1 MSDQEKDRLGDKLH
15 DVEAAREDQWAH
27 QRDQELLEK
36 MRKKLGPGAALQ
48 CPRCK
53 RPLEARVLASTHVD
67 LERRI
72 GRGEAARVE
81 GGVDGA
87 GGPQGQLAIGL
98 GVDHAAGPS
107 PAGGM

>member
-1 MSDQEKDRLGDKLH
+1 MSDHEKDRLGDKLH

-53 RPLEARVLASTHVD
+53 RPLEARAQNGVGMLACP
-67 LERRI
+67 
-72 GRGEAARVE
+72 
-81 GGVDGA
+81 GGDGA
-87 GGPQGQLAIGL
+87 WLDADVL
-98 GVDHAAGPS
+98 KAVLKS
-107 PAGGM
+107 RK